1 MIALLAYGPNAIA
14 IGPSALALH
23 GVQGLPA
30 TMSPEVTVPGG
41 GPRRDRG
48 GVRCRECVVP
58 ETVVSADGF
67 RTVDPVV
74 SLAQTL
80 VQLAPREALGVLDS
94 ALHLELLGG
103 ESLTQVRRLAHR
115 LRGPSRHRLP
125 ELEAVWEMAD
135 GRRASPL
142 ESWAYWDLVAAGLQ
156 PTDIQVE
163 IRDPQRR
170 LVARGDIGFLRR
182 DGTWLLIELQ
192 SRQNHSD
199 VDAVIDDGERRDD
212 VMLEEHTVLE
222 FWAIHLGVRGRM
234 VQRVAQHLERRP

>member
-1 MIALLAYGPNAIA
+1 MIALLAFGPRAIA

-23 GVQGLPA
+23 GVQGLPPA
-30 TMSPEVTVPGG
+30 MSPEVTVPGG

-48 GVRCRECVVP
+48 GVRCRECIGS
-58 ETVVSADGF
+58 ETVVSPDGF
-67 RTVDPVV
+67 RTIDPIVA
-74 SLAQTL
+74 LAQTL

-94 ALHLELLGG
+94 ALHLQLLRG
-103 ESLTQVRRLAHR
+103 EDLTQVRRLTHR

-125 ELEAVWEMAD
+125 ELEAVWELAD
-135 GRRASPL
+135 RRRASPL

-156 PTDIQVE
+156 PTEIQVE
-163 IRDPQRR
+163 IRDSQRR

-192 SRQNHSD
+192 GRRNHVD
-199 VDAVIDDGERRDD
+199 ADAVIDDGERRDD

-222 FWAIHLGVRGRM
+222 FWAIHLGAHGRM
-234 VQRVAQHLERRP
+234 VRRVAQHLERRP